1 MEKNSRRRADVLIGI
16 SNLRARQVWQLGNST
31 KKRVNT
37 HDAPFF
43 PTVELVGLLSVT

>member
-16 SNLRARQVWQLGNST
+16 SNLRARQVWQLGNSA

-43 PTVELVGLLSVT
+43 SNH